1 MTAPAPSVP
10 AILRAGRALLEQH
23 PPERVSMVTVA
34 AASGY
39 SRMALYRHF
48 GSRAGLLTALLAHID
63 EAEGADAAVREILS
77 APSPGETVERL
88 FAWWAGYVPQ
98 FAGVARG
105 VLAAKHA
112 DHDLRAAWDD
122 RMRDLRRVCDA
133 VADRSSHEA
142 EAREDLADE
151 LWVLVSV
158 PLWIQLS
165 DAGWDDERYQRTMT
179 RLALGALSRR

>member
-1 MTAPAPSVP
+1 MAS
-10 AILRAGRALLEQH
+10 
-23 PPERVSMVTVA
+23 VA

-39 SRMALYRHF
+39 SRMAVYRHF

-77 APSPGETVERL
+77 APTTSETVERL

-112 DHDLRAAWDD
+112 DPDLLAAWDD

-133 VADRSSHEA
+133 VADRSSDEA

-165 DAGWDDERYQRTMT
+165 DEGWDAERYKRTMT